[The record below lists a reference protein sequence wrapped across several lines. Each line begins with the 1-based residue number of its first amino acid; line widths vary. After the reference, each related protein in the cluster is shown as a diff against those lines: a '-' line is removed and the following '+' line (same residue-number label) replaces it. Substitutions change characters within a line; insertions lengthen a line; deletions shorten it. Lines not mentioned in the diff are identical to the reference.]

1 MLTIQKRVAVS
12 APPEKVYRLVDDARR
27 LPELFP
33 HLVDVEDVH
42 PLPLGGHRF
51 HYHYD
56 AGDRGLVGN
65 IQTVEQVR
73 NRMLVDRAVG
83 GLDATFRWSFT
94 PREGVTEVGLEVES
108 DGVDEQEAEEALA
121 HLKAIAEA

>member
-12 APPEKVYRLVDDARR
+12 AAPEKVYRLVDDARR

-33 HLVDVEDVH
+33 HLIDVEDVH

-56 AGDRGLVGN
+56 AGDRALVGN
-65 IQTVEQVR
+65 IQTIEQVR
-73 NRMLVDRAVG
+73 NRTLVDRAVG
-83 GLDATFRWSFT
+83 GLDATFRWEFT
-94 PREGVTEVGLEVES
+94 PHEGITEVDLEVES
-108 DGVDEQEAEEALA
+108 DSVGEQEAEEALA
-121 HLKAIAEA
+121 HLKTIAEA